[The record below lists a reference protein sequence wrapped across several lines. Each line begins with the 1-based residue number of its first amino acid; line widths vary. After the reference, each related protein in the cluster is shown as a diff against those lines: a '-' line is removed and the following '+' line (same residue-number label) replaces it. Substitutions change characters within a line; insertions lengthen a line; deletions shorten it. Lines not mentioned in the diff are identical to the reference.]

1 MYRLI
6 SNYKDKKEEKLTLRV
21 QNNKIY
27 FQLPAEEKQLYLD
40 LMHENLSTFIHI
52 QAFPASVIMLPTQNF

>member
-27 FQLPAEEKQLYLD
+27 FQLPAEEKQLHLD

-52 QAFPASVIMLPTQNF
+52 RAFPASVIMLPTQNF